1 MLVKLME
8 FFRITTELNTTVKMR
23 SGSTKCSK
31 CYLKTIQLDKGI
43 CLNERK
49 QYLALVAGACSERKK
64 MFHGGSFLKLADDDV

>member
-31 CYLKTIQLDKGI
+31 CYFKTIQLDKGI
-43 CLNERK
+43 CLDERK
-49 QYLALVAGACSERKK
+49 QYQWRSNN
-64 MFHGGSFLKLADDDV
+64 LKDTEN